1 MWPCKTN
8 TSSWSEVQWLYGK
21 TVPNQNVIATANTHS
36 IHHPNASA
44 ILAIV
49 RKPSPATLEALN
61 LLEVLCRAC

>member
-1 MWPCKTN
+1 MPRLIHSCLLPRSGPVMWPCKTN

-21 TVPNQNVIATANTHS
+21 TVPNQNVIATGNTHS

-49 RKPSPATLEALN
+49 RNPT
-61 LLEVLCRAC
+61 